1 MRVYLYIVILVLAV
15 ACTPHNRPSHP
26 STIQQ
31 VDSVYTKSD
40 FRTYGDYYK
49 SGHQVYAIDLL
60 SDGLD
65 YDSLGHIVGTGCN
78 LYLSDIFAPKDSTLR
93 LPAGTYEM
101 DSVAKDMHFL
111 RGMYFDGSITGTY
124 LLQIQNGQMQRITL
138 LTGGRMTVDYVENNV
153 VLDFELYL
161 ADSTRYHA
169 TYTGPAM
176 YR

>member
-1 MRVYLYIVILVLAV
+1 
-15 ACTPHNRPSHP
+15 
-26 STIQQ
+26 
-31 VDSVYTKSD
+31 
-40 FRTYGDYYK
+40 
-49 SGHQVYAIDLL
+49 
-60 SDGLD
+60 
-65 YDSLGHIVGTGCN
+65 
-78 LYLSDIFAPKDSTLR
+78 
-93 LPAGTYEM
+93 
-101 DSVAKDMHFL
+101 VAKDMHFL